1 MTLSKITKVYVFHEY
16 GAPEH
21 YLGLTRY
28 ASSTGLRVEFIT
40 FTFFKL
46 FAKAVLKKRFDK
58 VGKLM
63 SDWLFFVSC
72 LLFPNRMKSCV
83 LVIGCAPLDW
93 RILLLLRIS
102 KHAKVIYHS
111 SWSDW
116 SGNKYPKKAKWLS
129 GFVENAWQRFL
140 HDSVEQFALV
150 TEQVTKEL
158 VDHQKVDQAL
168 CTEVYH
174 AFDDSVFY
182 PLADMNQNKHI
193 IFVGRLVE
201 EKGVLLLTKLAENFP
216 EYRFSIVGSGRLKPA
231 VEAMAATYSNISYLG
246 FVKDRE
252 QLADLYR
259 SADYILQ
266 PSLRSSDWEE
276 LFGIALIE
284 AMACGVI
291 PLTTNHVGPCSILS
305 NTFLE
310 GNLFTEAEFME
321 KVTHFLVSAEKS
333 PRTFRLQRDAAIQIA
348 AEYQQDSIATRWQQ
362 LVESL

>member
-1 MTLSKITKVYVFHEY
+1 MSFSQVNKVYVFHEY

-21 YLGLTRY
+21 YLGLSRY
-28 ASSTGLRVEFIT
+28 ARSTGQRVEFIT

-46 FAKAVLKKRFDK
+46 FAKAVMQKRFDK

-63 SDWLFFVSC
+63 NDWLFFVSC

-93 RILLLLRIS
+93 RMLLLLRIS

-129 GFVENAWQRFL
+129 GFVENAWYRFL
-140 HDSVEQFALV
+140 HDSVERFALV

-158 VDHQKVDQAL
+158 VVHQQVDQAL

-174 AFDDSVFY
+174 AFDDNLFY
-182 PLADMNQNKHI
+182 PTADNSQYKHI

-201 EKGVLLLTKLAENFP
+201 EKGVLLLSELARNIP

-266 PSLRSSDWEE
+266 PSLRSPDWEE

-291 PLTTNHVGPCSILS
+291 PLATDHVGPCSILS
-305 NTFLE
+305 NTCLE

-321 KVTHFLVSAEKS
+321 QVTHFLFSVEQS
-333 PRTFRLQRDAAIQIA
+333 PRAFCFQRDAAIQIA
-348 AEYQQDSIATRWQQ
+348 AEYQQDSIAKRWQQ